1 MKVTNK
7 GYINFNAEYNK
18 KTDTMM
24 TASMSFANG
33 KDDSGNW
40 KNGYINVI
48 AFRDN
53 IQRLENSIGQLVE
66 IEGTY
71 RLNEY
76 TNQQGQVIK
85 TPQIIIDTFLSGNSG
100 NFQSGNN
107 QEGYQS
113 PFGNQSTPD
122 FSRSN
127 QQSFFQGQTTNISDD
142 DLPF

>member
-7 GYINFNAEYNK
+7 GYINFNDKYNK

-33 KDDSGNW
+33 KEVDGEW

-53 IQRLENSIGQLVE
+53 IQQLESSIGQLVE
-66 IEGTY
+66 IEGAF

-76 TNQQGQVIK
+76 ANQQGQVIK
-85 TPQIIIDTFLSGNSG
+85 TPQIIIDKFLSGATSKP
-100 NFQSGNN
+100 NN
-107 QEGYQS
+107 YPKNEKPPFSASS
-113 PFGNQSTPD
+113 PVDIDGL
-122 FSRSN
+122 
-127 QQSFFQGQTTNISDD
+127 

>member
-7 GYINFNAEYNK
+7 GYINFNDKYNK

-24 TASMSFANG
+24 TASMSFSNG
-33 KDDSGNW
+33 KEDDGEW

-53 IQRLENSIGQLVE
+53 IQQLESSIGQLVE
-66 IEGTY
+66 IEGTF

-85 TPQIIIDTFLSGNSG
+85 TPQVIIDAFLNGSASK
-100 NFQSGNN
+100 SNN
-107 QEGYQS
+107 YSKNEKPPFSASS
-113 PFGNQSTPD
+113 PVD
-122 FSRSN
+122 
-127 QQSFFQGQTTNISDD
+127 IEDL

>member
-7 GYINFNAEYNK
+7 GYINFNNEYNK

-24 TASMSFANG
+24 TASMSFSNG
-33 KDDSGNW
+33 KDDSANW

-85 TPQIIIDTFLSGNSG
+85 TPQIIIDTFLSGVTGKSSSYPEN
-100 NFQSGNN
+100 
-107 QEGYQS
+107 EIP
-113 PFGNQSTPD
+113 PFGGEPMD
-122 FSRSN
+122 
-127 QQSFFQGQTTNISDD
+127 IDD
-142 DLPF
+142 SDLPF

>member
-7 GYINFNAEYNK
+7 GYINFNDKYNK

-24 TASMSFANG
+24 TASMSFSNG
-33 KDDSGNW
+33 KEDDGEW

-53 IQRLENSIGQLVE
+53 IQQLESSIGQLVE
-66 IEGTY
+66 IEGTF

-85 TPQIIIDTFLSGNSG
+85 TPQVIIDTFLSGATSKQNSFPK
-100 NFQSGNN
+100 N
-107 QEGYQS
+107 EKP
-113 PFGNQSTPD
+113 PFSASAPID
-122 FSRSN
+122 
-127 QQSFFQGQTTNISDD
+127 ID
-142 DLPF
+142 DLELPF

>member
-7 GYINFNAEYNK
+7 GYINFNDKYNK

-33 KDDSGNW
+33 KEDDGEW

-53 IQRLENSIGQLVE
+53 IQQLESSIGQLVE
-66 IEGTY
+66 IDGVF

-76 TNQQGQVIK
+76 TNQQGQIIK
-85 TPQIIIDTFLSGNSG
+85 TPQIIIDKFLSGATSKP
-100 NFQSGNN
+100 NN
-107 QEGYQS
+107 YSQNEKP
-113 PFGNQSTPD
+113 PFSASSTVD
-122 FSRSN
+122 IDEL
-127 QQSFFQGQTTNISDD
+127 T
-142 DLPF
+142 LPF

>member
-7 GYINFNAEYNK
+7 GYINFNDKYNK

-33 KDDSGNW
+33 KEDDGEW

-53 IQRLENSIGQLVE
+53 IQQLESSIGQLVE
-66 IEGTY
+66 IEGTF

-76 TNQQGQVIK
+76 TNQQGQAIK
-85 TPQIIIDTFLSGNSG
+85 TPQVIIDKFLSGATSKPN
-100 NFQSGNN
+100 
-107 QEGYQS
+107 GYSKNEKPPFSASS
-113 PFGNQSTPD
+113 PVD
-122 FSRSN
+122 
-127 QQSFFQGQTTNISDD
+127 IDELA
-142 DLPF
+142 LPF

>member
-7 GYINFNAEYNK
+7 GYINFNNEYNK

-76 TNQQGQVIK
+76 TSQQGQVIK

-107 QEGYQS
+107 QGGYQS
-113 PFGNQSTPD
+113 PFGNPNPMD
-122 FSRSN
+122 
-127 QQSFFQGQTTNISDD
+127 ISDD

>member
-7 GYINFNAEYNK
+7 GYINFNNEYNK

-66 IEGTY
+66 IEGAY

-107 QEGYQS
+107 QGGYQS
-113 PFGNQSTPD
+113 PFGN
-122 FSRSN
+122 SN
-127 QQSFFQGQTTNISDD
+127 PMDIDD
-142 DLPF
+142 SDLPF

>member
-7 GYINFNAEYNK
+7 GYINFNNEYNK

-76 TNQQGQVIK
+76 TNQHEQVIK

-107 QEGYQS
+107 QGGYQP
-113 PFGNQSTPD
+113 PFGNSSPMD
-122 FSRSN
+122 
-127 QQSFFQGQTTNISDD
+127 ISDD

>member
-76 TNQQGQVIK
+76 TSQQGQVTK
-85 TPQIIIDTFLSGNSG
+85 TPQIIIDTFLSGVTGKSSSYPEN
-100 NFQSGNN
+100 
-107 QEGYQS
+107 EIP
-113 PFGNQSTPD
+113 PFGKSSPMD
-122 FSRSN
+122 
-127 QQSFFQGQTTNISDD
+127 ISDD

>member
-7 GYINFNAEYNK
+7 GYINFNDKYNK

-33 KDDSGNW
+33 KEDDGEW

-53 IQRLENSIGQLVE
+53 IQQLESSIGQLVE
-66 IEGTY
+66 IEGAF

-76 TNQQGQVIK
+76 ANQQGQVIK
-85 TPQIIIDTFLSGNSG
+85 TPQMFYPHARG
-100 NFQSGNN
+100 
-107 QEGYQS
+107 
-113 PFGNQSTPD
+113 
-122 FSRSN
+122 
-127 QQSFFQGQTTNISDD
+127 
-142 DLPF
+142 

>member
-7 GYINFNAEYNK
+7 GYINFNDKYNK

-24 TASMSFANG
+24 TASMSFSNG
-33 KDDSGNW
+33 KEDDGEW

-53 IQRLENSIGQLVE
+53 IQQLESSVGQLVE
-66 IEGTY
+66 IEGTF

-76 TNQQGQVIK
+76 TNQQGQSIK
-85 TPQIIIDTFLSGNSG
+85 TPQIIIDTFLNGSASK
-100 NFQSGNN
+100 SNN
-107 QEGYQS
+107 YSKNEKPPFTASS
-113 PFGNQSTPD
+113 PVD
-122 FSRSN
+122 
-127 QQSFFQGQTTNISDD
+127 IEDL

>member
-7 GYINFNAEYNK
+7 GYINFNNGYNK

-107 QEGYQS
+107 QGGYQS
-113 PFGNQSTPD
+113 PFGN
-122 FSRSN
+122 SN
-127 QQSFFQGQTTNISDD
+127 PMDIDD
-142 DLPF
+142 SDLPF

>member
-7 GYINFNAEYNK
+7 GYINFNNEYNK

-33 KDDSGNW
+33 KDDIGNW

-107 QEGYQS
+107 QGGYQS
-113 PFGNQSTPD
+113 PFGN
-122 FSRSN
+122 SN
-127 QQSFFQGQTTNISDD
+127 PMDIDD
-142 DLPF
+142 SDLPF

>member
-7 GYINFNAEYNK
+7 GYINFNNEYNK

-24 TASMSFANG
+24 AASMSFANG

-107 QEGYQS
+107 QGGYQS
-113 PFGNQSTPD
+113 PFGN
-122 FSRSN
+122 SN
-127 QQSFFQGQTTNISDD
+127 PMDIDD
-142 DLPF
+142 SDLPF

>member
-7 GYINFNAEYNK
+7 GYINFNDKYNK

-24 TASMSFANG
+24 TASMSFSNG
-33 KDDSGNW
+33 KEDDGEW

-53 IQRLENSIGQLVE
+53 IQQLESSVGQLVE
-66 IEGTY
+66 IEGTF

-85 TPQIIIDTFLSGNSG
+85 TPQVIIDAFLNGSASKPNSFPK
-100 NFQSGNN
+100 NEKPPFSTS
-107 QEGYQS
+107 S
-113 PFGNQSTPD
+113 PMD
-122 FSRSN
+122 
-127 QQSFFQGQTTNISDD
+127 ID
-142 DLPF
+142 DLELPF

>member
-7 GYINFNAEYNK
+7 GYINFNNEYNK

-76 TNQQGQVIK
+76 TNQQGKVIK
-85 TPQIIIDTFLSGNSG
+85 TPQIIIDAFLNGNNSNSG
-100 NFQSGNN
+100 NFQNGNN
-107 QEGYQS
+107 QGGYQS
-113 PFGNQSTPD
+113 SFGN
-122 FSRSN
+122 SN
-127 QQSFFQGQTTNISDD
+127 PMDISDD

>member
-7 GYINFNAEYNK
+7 GYINFNDKYNK
-18 KTDTMM
+18 KTNTMM
-24 TASMSFANG
+24 TASMSFSNG
-33 KDDSGNW
+33 KEDDGEW

-53 IQRLENSIGQLVE
+53 IQQLESSVGQLVE
-66 IEGTY
+66 IEGTF

-85 TPQIIIDTFLSGNSG
+85 TPQIIIDTFLNGSASK
-100 NFQSGNN
+100 SNN
-107 QEGYQS
+107 YSKNEKPPFSASS
-113 PFGNQSTPD
+113 PVD
-122 FSRSN
+122 
-127 QQSFFQGQTTNISDD
+127 IEDL

>member
-7 GYINFNAEYNK
+7 GYVNFNDKYNK

-33 KDDSGNW
+33 KEDVGEW

-53 IQRLENSIGQLVE
+53 IQQLESSIGQLVE
-66 IEGTY
+66 IEGTF

-85 TPQIIIDTFLSGNSG
+85 TPQIIIDKFLSGAISKPNSYPK
-100 NFQSGNN
+100 NEKPPFSTS
-107 QEGYQS
+107 S
-113 PFGNQSTPD
+113 PVD
-122 FSRSN
+122 
-127 QQSFFQGQTTNISDD
+127 IDEL

>member
-7 GYINFNAEYNK
+7 GYINFNNEYNK

-71 RLNEY
+71 HLNEY
-76 TNQQGQVIK
+76 TNQQGKVIK
-85 TPQIIIDTFLSGNSG
+85 TPQIIIDAFLNGNNSNSG
-100 NFQSGNN
+100 NFQNGNN
-107 QEGYQS
+107 QGGYQS
-113 PFGNQSTPD
+113 SFGN
-122 FSRSN
+122 SN
-127 QQSFFQGQTTNISDD
+127 PMDISDD